1 MCSET
6 VSNVCR
12 VCASAQLGIRFPPMK
27 CTFKSAT
34 GVLVI
39 FLFTLSLYSQ
49 TTASAELNLGAEA
62 YRSARFEEAAYHFE
76 KAVELAP
83 DNVIAHLYL
92 ATTYAANFIP
102 GVDLP
107 DNLHSAEL
115 AIRHYQIV
123 LDSDTSR
130 GNKVNSA
137 KGIANLYFNTKKF
150 DEAKKYNLIVSD
162 FDPEDPDPYYSIGV
176 IDWTLTYQPRM
187 AERAK
192 LGLEPPDALN
202 PRNKDQKKACDQ
214 LKAKNAAF
222 ILEGIDSLK
231 KAIELRPDYDDAMAY
246 LNLMYREKADVECD
260 DLVARDADF
269 KTADEWVD
277 KTIAVKK
284 AKAKKADKG
293 VAKPKP
299 DSTAPNPQ

>member
-1 MCSET
+1 
-6 VSNVCR
+6 
-12 VCASAQLGIRFPPMK
+12 MK
-27 CTFKSAT
+27 RILNTAAAMLVLILLLAT
-34 GVLVI
+34 C
-39 FLFTLSLYSQ
+39 LYSQ
-49 TTASAELNLGAEA
+49 TTAGTELNLGVQA
-62 YRSARFEEAAYHFE
+62 YRNARLEEAAYHFE

-130 GNKVNSA
+130 GNKVDSA
-137 KGIANLYFNTKKF
+137 KGIASLYFNTKKF

-162 FDPEDPDPYYSIGV
+162 LDPQDPDPYFSIGV
-176 IDWTLTYQPRM
+176 IDWTLSYQPRM

-192 LGLEPPDALN
+192 LGLEPADALD
-202 PRNKDQKKACDQ
+202 PKNKDQKKACAE

-222 ILEGIDSLK
+222 IVEGIDSLK

-246 LNLMYREKADVECD
+246 LNLMYREKADLECD
-260 DLVARDADF
+260 DLVARESDF

-277 KTIAVKK
+277 KTLAVKK
-284 AKAKKADKG
+284 ANAKKAEKR
-293 VAKPKP
+293 APQP
-299 DSTAPNPQ
+299 ESNTTAPNPQ